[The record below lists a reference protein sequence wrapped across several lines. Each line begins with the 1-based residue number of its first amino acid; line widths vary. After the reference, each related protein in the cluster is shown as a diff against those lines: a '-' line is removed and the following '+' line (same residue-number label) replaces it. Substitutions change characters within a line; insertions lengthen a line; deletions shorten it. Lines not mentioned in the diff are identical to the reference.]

1 MPEYRL
7 LVEHKINRVRQ
18 PAGYEVSLSE
28 QLGDWLVEQRI
39 AEHANGRAVVTRAA
53 PAGAPQVSKP
63 AMQQS
68 SPPRWSCC
76 GKRAA

>member
-1 MPEYRL
+1 MPDYRL

-39 AEHANGRAVVTRAA
+39 AEHVNGRAVVTRA
-53 PAGAPQVSKP
+53 PVVAPQVSKP
-63 AMQQS
+63 MHQS
-68 SPPRWSCC
+68 ISPRGSCC
-76 GKRAA
+76 GKRPQ